1 MTAHPIAGGGE
12 GDPIARLRARIAA
25 IEGARRRSGGQ
36 ALALGAAAIDKALP
50 EGGLRMDGLHEVI
63 AAEAGAQGAAAGFAA
78 GLLARATAAGGTALW
93 CSPAR
98 ALMEAGGLYG
108 PGLAAFGLAPERL
121 IVVRGRNDRDVLWA
135 MEEGLRSRR
144 LAAVLGEVGTL
155 GLKASRRLQLA
166 AEHGATPALMLR
178 PHGAEANLSAALTR
192 WRLATAPGA
201 EEGSSLG
208 RARWRA
214 ELWRCRGGGR
224 GSWLVEWCDE
234 TGDFAVA
241 AELPHRPAEPAA
253 ATAGG
258 ARRHAG

>member
-1 MTAHPIAGGGE
+1 MTGGEE

-25 IEGARRRSGGQ
+25 IEGARRGGAKR

-50 EGGLRMDGLHEVI
+50 EGGLRTDALHEVI

-98 ALMEAGGLYG
+98 TIAEAGGLYG

-121 IVVRGRNDRDVLWA
+121 ILVRGRNDTDVLWA

-144 LAAVLGEVGTL
+144 LAAVLGEVGAL

-166 AEHGATPALMLR
+166 AEHGATPALILR
-178 PHGAEANLSAALTR
+178 PHGAEAGLSAALTR

-224 GSWLVEWCDE
+224 GSWLLEWCDE

-258 ARRHAG
+258 AARRAG